1 MLLYLYDAFDNRP
14 LWFRLVW
21 RASDLLRRLIS
32 RMPAALKHLST
43 YTIAACVYWP
53 LARLA
58 RLMEGLGLNARNIP
72 LYDYRQHSFY
82 TLRTDARDRFGTP
95 LEQRFTREQL
105 AGMLSRAGLEDVRFS
120 EGPPF
125 WCVVGYRKAVG

>member
-1 MLLYLYDAFDNRP
+1 
-14 LWFRLVW
+14 
-21 RASDLLRRLIS
+21 
-32 RMPAALKHLST
+32 MPASLKHLST
-43 YTIAACVYWP
+43 DAIAASVYWP

-105 AGMLSRAGLEDVRFS
+105 AGKLGRAGLEDVRFS
-120 EGPPF
+120 DGAPF